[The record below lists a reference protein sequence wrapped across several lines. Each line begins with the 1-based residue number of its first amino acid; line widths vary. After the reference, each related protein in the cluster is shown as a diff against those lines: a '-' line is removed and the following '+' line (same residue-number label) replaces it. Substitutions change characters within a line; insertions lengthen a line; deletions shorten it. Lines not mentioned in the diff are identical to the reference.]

1 MSEELIPA
9 FVAHALPGR
18 YRIKVPVKTGD
29 GCYFAHLKERLQS
42 CPEVAGVTTN
52 AATGGLLVQMERG
65 LTAEDLAGI
74 ARTQAL
80 FELRDHRVVT
90 AETVQR
96 SSALRTATERF
107 RNADRWVM
115 HATNG
120 SLDLKSALFLTLLA
134 LAVRQILRGHFM
146 VPGFTLLWH
155 ALSMMIE

>member
-1 MSEELIPA
+1 MSEALIPA

-18 YRIKVPVKTGD
+18 YRIKVPDRRGD
-29 GCYFAHLKERLQS
+29 QGYFARLKERLQS

-52 AATGGLLVQMERG
+52 AATGGLLVRMERS
-65 LTAEDLAGI
+65 LTAEDLARI
-74 ARTQAL
+74 AHKKAL
-80 FELRDHRVVT
+80 FELRDHRGG
-90 AETVQR
+90 AAHSVQR
-96 SSALRTATERF
+96 PSALSAATERF
-107 RNADRWVM
+107 RNADRWVL
-115 HATNG
+115 HATSG